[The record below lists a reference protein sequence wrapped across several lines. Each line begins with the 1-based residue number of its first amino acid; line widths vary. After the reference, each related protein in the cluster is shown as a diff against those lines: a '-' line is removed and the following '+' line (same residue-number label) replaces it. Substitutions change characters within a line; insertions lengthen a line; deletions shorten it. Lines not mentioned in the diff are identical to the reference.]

1 MMNHRVPVPT
11 CADEWK
17 SSVSG
22 KVFFFS
28 SRKLRGGGFVHS
40 CEYREGI
47 ERTTCLSPRKLNRSQ
62 VEALPNFQTFIAER
76 TSEVLGISG

>member
-1 MMNHRVPVPT
+1 MGDNAVAVLA

-22 KVFFFS
+22 KIFLFS
-28 SRKLRGGGFVHS
+28 SRRLRGGGFVHS

-47 ERTTCLSPRKLNRSQ
+47 ERTTCLSPRKLTRRQ
-62 VEALPNFQTFIAER
+62 VEALPTLQAFIEER
-76 TSEVLGISG
+76 K